1 MDSYGFRGNLGLRV
15 WGIGG
20 VLPGSL
26 FFLSIDWPHL
36 MKFSDWGLGS
46 VNILSIDLIDND
58 FCLFFEDL
66 RWMGRGSG
74 LGLLFLRDDFFMID
88 FFRRD
93 VDRWLRSGVAN
104 VL

>member
-1 MDSYGFRGNLGLRV
+1 LGLRI
-15 WGIGG
+15 WGLGG

-26 FFLSIDWPHL
+26 FFPSIDWPLL
-36 MKFSDWGLGS
+36 MKFWDWGLGS

-74 LGLLFLRDDFFMID
+74 PGLLFLRDD

-104 VL
+104 LL